1 MLLIQSALASSSKYD
16 SFTFASAETA
26 GRFQTTCP
34 FKMHV
39 QLEEG
44 GTAGPSRES
53 KIIKSRDVELDLQE
67 SPEEIKSREV
77 ELDPQVS
84 PEEIKSREV
93 ALDLQESPEEI
104 KNLEVELDLQESPE
118 EIKNL
123 DVELDLQQSPEE
135 VKSREVELGSH
146 RELDNP
152 LLQLFLSSCFA
163 DIVFVTLFR
172 RAVQTAVTEVRKLF
186 WRWLTVSSVFAGRS
200 VRTSYSRLPLPP
212 ASLLPVPNNPYGFCG
227 R

>member
-152 LLQLFLSSCFA
+152 LLQLFLNSCLLYTSPSPRDKPRSRMPSSA
-163 DIVFVTLFR
+163 
-172 RAVQTAVTEVRKLF
+172 
-186 WRWLTVSSVFAGRS
+186 
-200 VRTSYSRLPLPP
+200 
-212 ASLLPVPNNPYGFCG
+212 
-227 R
+227 